1 MRPDRRALLLGA
13 LASLVLAPA
22 ASAAEPEFAAVS
34 APVTALDNGLLSVMK
49 AGKKTP
55 FPRRYGMLEPVIVA
69 SFDIP
74 RVLQTVVGFG
84 WSSIPGSQQT
94 PLLAVFTQYMVASY
108 VANFDT
114 FDGEQFRV
122 LPDLRAV
129 GQLQVVQTEIV
140 RRAKAPAKIN
150 YVMRSAGGAWRIV
163 DVLLDGTIS
172 QVAVQRSDFSSLL
185 SSGNASRLITA
196 LQKKVATLS
205 DHTLT

>member
-1 MRPDRRALLLGA
+1 MRPDRRAFLVGA
-13 LASLVLAPA
+13 IASLVASPA
-22 ASAAEPEFAAVS
+22 ALAADPDFAAVT
-34 APVTALDNGLLSVMK
+34 APVTALDNGLVSVMK

-55 FPRRYGMLEPVIVA
+55 FPERYRMLEPVIVA
-69 SFDIP
+69 SFDLP
-74 RVLQTVVGFG
+74 RVLQVVVGFG
-84 WSSIPGSQQT
+84 WSSIPESQRKS
-94 PLLAVFTQYMVASY
+94 LLAVFTQYTVASY

-122 LPDLRAV
+122 LPGLRAV

-140 RRAKAPAKIN
+140 RRSKGPVKIN
-150 YVMRSAGGAWRIV
+150 FVMRNVGAAWRIV

-185 SSGNASRLITA
+185 TSGNATA
-196 LQKKVATLS
+196 LIAALKKKVATLS

>member
-1 MRPDRRALLLGA
+1 MRPDRRAFLVGA
-13 LASLVLAPA
+13 IASLVASPA
-22 ASAAEPEFAAVS
+22 ALAADPDFAAVT
-34 APVTALDNGLLSVMK
+34 APVTALDNGLVSVMK

-55 FPRRYGMLEPVIVA
+55 FPERYRMLEPVIVA
-69 SFDIP
+69 SFDLP
-74 RVLQTVVGFG
+74 RVLQVVVGFG
-84 WSSIPGSQQT
+84 WSSIPESQRKS
-94 PLLAVFTQYMVASY
+94 LLAVFTQYTVASY

-122 LPDLRAV
+122 LPGLRAV

-140 RRAKAPAKIN
+140 RRSKGPVKIN
-150 YVMRSAGGAWRIV
+150 FVMRNVGAAWRIV

-185 SSGNASRLITA
+185 TSGNATA
-196 LQKKVATLS
+196 LVAALKKKVATLS